1 MSHTRTART
10 AQATSSTD
18 EKSHTVTINL
28 TAPTSWQELSQ
39 EQLRYVLK
47 LLTAY
52 ADRTAIK
59 TMMFVRFCGL
69 DIQKRTRYGW
79 KCLITVD
86 GKKRVVYLQSWQVQ
100 SFIHQ
105 FDFIDTYE
113 DMDCRLDAVCGLVA
127 VDPLLH
133 EVSFGDYLMAE
144 KYYQIYLS
152 TKDEEMLD
160 HLACWL
166 YVDAN
171 GLHPGQER
179 GSLRNDTEM
188 VLKPE
193 ERLGT
198 FAWYSHVKK
207 VLFDRFPNFFQKV
220 DGEDGDFTVTGRQIE
235 EQYNIQLRALTD
247 GDPTKESAVLALDC
261 WRALTELDAKAREA
275 EELEKMRNKQ

>member
-1 MSHTRTART
+1 MVKYRWCRIFRPFLVKT
-10 AQATSSTD
+10 
-18 EKSHTVTINL
+18 TIFLNFCYI
-28 TAPTSWQELSQ
+28 E
-39 EQLRYVLK
+39 VL
-47 LLTAY
+47 
-52 ADRTAIK
+52 
-59 TMMFVRFCGL
+59 
-69 DIQKRTRYGW
+69 KRTRYGW
-79 KCLITVD
+79 KCMVPINGVRQVL
-86 GKKRVVYLQSWQVQ
+86 YLQNWQVQ

-152 TKDEEMLD
+152 TKDDEMLD

-171 GLHPGQER
+171 SLHPGQER

-220 DGEDGDFTVTGRQIE
+220 DGEDDDFTVTGRQIE

-247 GDPTKESAVLALDC
+247 GDPTKEATVLALDC
-261 WRALTELDAKAREA
+261 WSALTELDAKASETK
-275 EELEKMRNKQ
+275 ELEKMRSKH

>member
-1 MSHTRTART
+1 MSHTRTPRT

-18 EKSHTVTINL
+18 EKNRTVTINL

-39 EQLRYVLK
+39 EQLRYVLN
-47 LLTAY
+47 LLTMY

-59 TMMFVRFCGL
+59 TMMLVKFCGL

-86 GKKRVVYLQSWQVQ
+86 GKKLVVYLQSWQVQ

-144 KYYQIYLS
+144 KYYQIYLN
-152 TKDEEMLD
+152 TKDDEMLD
-160 HLACWL
+160 YLACWL

-188 VLKPE
+188 ILEPE

-198 FAWYSHVKK
+198 FLWYCHVKK

-275 EELEKMRNKQ
+275 LELEKIRNQH